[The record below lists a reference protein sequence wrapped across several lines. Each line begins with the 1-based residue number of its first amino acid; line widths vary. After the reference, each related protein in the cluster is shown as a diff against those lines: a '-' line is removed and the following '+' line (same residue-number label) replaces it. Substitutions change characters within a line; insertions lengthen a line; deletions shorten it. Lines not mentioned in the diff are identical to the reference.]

1 MDKIKEFVKK
11 YKKHI
16 GGAVIVLLILVWA
29 FWYGGNAPGA
39 RGFKLEKT
47 EEGVTTEAA
56 GGMEMTEATKSATE
70 ENTDAGNDKKK
81 KSDSSVTDTSS
92 GTHSDSDTSETEYQT
107 SDESASENVTE
118 RNTETT
124 TEKKTE
130 ATTKKNTTTESQK
143 TTEKKPGTTTTTE
156 KRKPDKTTAD
166 SSATTKATTEN
177 TTEAP
182 KKTYSCTISIGCS
195 TIFDNLELLRL
206 EKKDY
211 VPDDGVILGTVTAT
225 FEEGDTVFEVL
236 KSVCRDYGI
245 QLEYSWTPMYGSY
258 YIEGIHNLYEF
269 DCGDG
274 SGWMYSVNGWFP
286 NYGCSS
292 YELKQ
297 GDVIKW
303 LYTCD
308 LGADVGSEM
317 H

>member
-16 GGAVIVLLILVWA
+16 GGAVIVLLILMWA

-47 EEGVTTEAA
+47 EEGVTTEAV
-56 GGMEMTEATKSATE
+56 GGAELTETTKSATE
-70 ENTDAGNDKKK
+70 ENTDAGNDRKK

-107 SDESASENVTE
+107 SAESTSENVTE

-130 ATTKKNTTTESQK
+130 ATTKKNTTTES
-143 TTEKKPGTTTTTE
+143 P
-156 KRKPDKTTAD
+156 
-166 SSATTKATTEN
+166 
-177 TTEAP
+177 TEAP

-195 TIFDNLELLRL
+195 TIFDNLELLRP

>member
-16 GGAVIVLLILVWA
+16 GGAVVVLLILVWA

-47 EEGVTTEAA
+47 EEGVTTEAV
-56 GGMEMTEATKSATE
+56 GGAELTETTQKTETTTEA
-70 ENTDAGNDKKK
+70 DKKK
-81 KSDSSVTDTSS
+81 NSDSSVTETSS
-92 GTHSDSDTSETEYQT
+92 ETQAASDTSETEDQT
-107 SDESASENVTE
+107 TDASTSEAVTE

-130 ATTKKNTTTESQK
+130 ATTKKNTTTESYK

-195 TIFDNLELLRL
+195 TIFDNLELLKP

-211 VPDDGVILGTVTAT
+211 VPEDGVILGTVTAT

-236 KSVCRDYGI
+236 KSVCKDYGI

>member
-16 GGAVIVLLILVWA
+16 SGAVIVLLILVWA

-47 EEGVTTEAA
+47 EEGLTTEAV
-56 GGMEMTEATKSATE
+56 GGAELTETTKSATE
-70 ENTDAGNDKKK
+70 ENTDAGNDRKK
-81 KSDSSVTDTSS
+81 KSDSSVTDISS
-92 GTHSDSDTSETEYQT
+92 ETHSDSDTSETEYQT
-107 SDESASENVTE
+107 SAESTSEN
-118 RNTETT
+118 
-124 TEKKTE
+124 
-130 ATTKKNTTTESQK
+130 
-143 TTEKKPGTTTTTE
+143 KPGTTATTE

-195 TIFDNLELLRL
+195 TIFDNLELLRP

>member
-16 GGAVIVLLILVWA
+16 GGAVVVLLILVWA

-47 EEGVTTEAA
+47 EEGLTTEAV
-56 GGMEMTEATKSATE
+56 GGAELTETTQKTDTTTEA
-70 ENTDAGNDKKK
+70 DKKK
-81 KSDSSVTDTSS
+81 NPNSSVTETSS
-92 GTHSDSDTSETEYQT
+92 ETQTSSDTSGTENQT
-107 SDESASENVTE
+107 SDASTSEAVTE

-130 ATTKKNTTTESQK
+130 AATKKNTTTESQK
-143 TTEKKPGTTTTTE
+143 TTENKPGTTTTTE

-195 TIFDNLELLRL
+195 TIFDNLELLRP

-236 KSVCRDYGI
+236 KSVCKDYGI

-269 DCGDG
+269 DCGEG

-292 YELKQ
+292 YELRQ

>member
-1 MDKIKEFVKK
+1 MKKKTIWSLVLALALVVSAIGTATSAFAATPAPMEPVTKI
-11 YKKHI
+11 
-16 GGAVIVLLILVWA
+16 
-29 FWYGGNAPGA
+29 
-39 RGFKLEKT
+39 
-47 EEGVTTEAA
+47 
-56 GGMEMTEATKSATE
+56 ATE
-70 ENTDAGNDKKK
+70 NEDA
-81 KSDSSVTDTSS
+81 VW
-92 GTHSDSDTSETEYQT
+92 EQIEAIEYG
-107 SDESASENVTE
+107 D
-118 RNTETT
+118 R
-124 TEKKTE
+124 KTVQQE
-130 ATTKKNTTTESQK
+130 CRE
-143 TTEKKPGTTTTTE
+143 
-156 KRKPDKTTAD
+156 
-166 SSATTKATTEN
+166 
-177 TTEAP
+177 
-182 KKTYSCTISIGCS
+182 KTYSCTISIGCS
-195 TIFDNLELLRL
+195 TIFDNLELLRP

>member
-11 YKKHI
+11 YKKHV
-16 GGAVIVLLILVWA
+16 GGAVVVLLILVWA
-29 FWYGGNAPGA
+29 FWYGGNAPGT

-47 EEGVTTEAA
+47 EEGLTTEAV
-56 GGMEMTEATKSATE
+56 GGAELTETTQKTDTTTEA
-70 ENTDAGNDKKK
+70 DKKK
-81 KSDSSVTDTSS
+81 NPNSSVTETSS
-92 GTHSDSDTSETEYQT
+92 ETQTASDTSGTENQT
-107 SDESASENVTE
+107 SDASTSEAVAE

-124 TEKKTE
+124 TEKNTE

-166 SSATTKATTEN
+166 SSATTKATTGN

-195 TIFDNLELLRL
+195 TIFDNLELLRP

>member
-16 GGAVIVLLILVWA
+16 GGAVVVLLILVWA

-56 GGMEMTEATKSATE
+56 GGAELTEATKGATE

-92 GTHSDSDTSETEYQT
+92 GTHSDSDTTKTEYQT
-107 SDESASENVTE
+107 SAESTSENVTE
-118 RNTETT
+118 RNTE
-124 TEKKTE
+124 
-130 ATTKKNTTTESQK
+130 
-143 TTEKKPGTTTTTE
+143 TTTE

-177 TTEAP
+177 TTDAP

-195 TIFDNLELLRL
+195 TIFDNLELLRP

>member
-1 MDKIKEFVKK
+1 MLCP
-11 YKKHI
+11 
-16 GGAVIVLLILVWA
+16 A
-29 FWYGGNAPGA
+29 
-39 RGFKLEKT
+39 
-47 EEGVTTEAA
+47 
-56 GGMEMTEATKSATE
+56 
-70 ENTDAGNDKKK
+70 
-81 KSDSSVTDTSS
+81 
-92 GTHSDSDTSETEYQT
+92 
-107 SDESASENVTE
+107 
-118 RNTETT
+118 
-124 TEKKTE
+124 
-130 ATTKKNTTTESQK
+130 
-143 TTEKKPGTTTTTE
+143 
-156 KRKPDKTTAD
+156 
-166 SSATTKATTEN
+166 TEN

-195 TIFDNLELLRL
+195 TIFDNLELLRP

>member
-16 GGAVIVLLILVWA
+16 SGAVIVLLILVWA

-47 EEGVTTEAA
+47 EEGLTTEAV
-56 GGMEMTEATKSATE
+56 GGAELTETTKSATE
-70 ENTDAGNDKKK
+70 ENTDAGNDRKK
-81 KSDSSVTDTSS
+81 KSDSSVTDISS
-92 GTHSDSDTSETEYQT
+92 ETHSDSDTSETEYQT
-107 SDESASENVTE
+107 SAESTSENVTE
-118 RNTETT
+118 RNSETT

-130 ATTKKNTTTESQK
+130 ATTKKNT
-143 TTEKKPGTTTTTE
+143 
-156 KRKPDKTTAD
+156 
-166 SSATTKATTEN
+166 TTEN

-195 TIFDNLELLRL
+195 TIFDNLELLRP

>member
-16 GGAVIVLLILVWA
+16 GGAVVVLLILVWA
-29 FWYGGNAPGA
+29 FWYGGNAPGT

-47 EEGVTTEAA
+47 EEGLTTEAV
-56 GGMEMTEATKSATE
+56 GGAELTETTQKTDTTTEA
-70 ENTDAGNDKKK
+70 DKKK
-81 KSDSSVTDTSS
+81 NPNSSVTETSS
-92 GTHSDSDTSETEYQT
+92 ETQTASDTSGTENQT
-107 SDESASENVTE
+107 SDASTSEAVAE

-124 TEKKTE
+124 TEKNTE

-195 TIFDNLELLRL
+195 TIFDNLELLRP

-297 GDVIKW
+297 GDVDRKSTR
-303 LYTCD
+303 LNSSHM
-308 LGADVGSEM
+308 SESRM
-317 H
+317 PSSA

>member
-1 MDKIKEFVKK
+1 M
-11 YKKHI
+11 
-16 GGAVIVLLILVWA
+16 IVLLILVWA

-47 EEGVTTEAA
+47 EEGLTTEAV
-56 GGMEMTEATKSATE
+56 GGAELTETTKSATE
-70 ENTDAGNDKKK
+70 ENTDAGNDRKK
-81 KSDSSVTDTSS
+81 KSDSSVTDISS
-92 GTHSDSDTSETEYQT
+92 ETHSDSDTSETEYQT
-107 SDESASENVTE
+107 SAESTSENVTE
-118 RNTETT
+118 RNSETT

-130 ATTKKNTTTESQK
+130 ATTKENTTTESQK
-143 TTEKKPGTTTTTE
+143 TTENKPGTTATTE

-195 TIFDNLELLRL
+195 TIFDNLELLRP

>member
-16 GGAVIVLLILVWA
+16 SGAVIVLLILVWA

-47 EEGVTTEAA
+47 EEGLTTEAV
-56 GGMEMTEATKSATE
+56 GGAELTETTKSATE
-70 ENTDAGNDKKK
+70 ENTDAGNDRKK
-81 KSDSSVTDTSS
+81 KSDSSVTDISS
-92 GTHSDSDTSETEYQT
+92 ETHSDSDTSETEYQT
-107 SDESASENVTE
+107 SAESTSENVTE
-118 RNTETT
+118 RNSETT

-143 TTEKKPGTTTTTE
+143 
-156 KRKPDKTTAD
+156 
-166 SSATTKATTEN
+166 TTEN

-195 TIFDNLELLRL
+195 TIFDNLELLRP

-258 YIEGIHNLYEF
+258 YIEEIHNLYEF

>member
-16 GGAVIVLLILVWA
+16 SGAVIVLLILVWA

-47 EEGVTTEAA
+47 EEGLTTEAV
-56 GGMEMTEATKSATE
+56 GGAELTETTKSATE
-70 ENTDAGNDKKK
+70 ENTDAGNDRKK
-81 KSDSSVTDTSS
+81 KSDSSVTDISS
-92 GTHSDSDTSETEYQT
+92 ETHSDSDTSETEYQT
-107 SDESASENVTE
+107 SAESTSEN
-118 RNTETT
+118 
-124 TEKKTE
+124 
-130 ATTKKNTTTESQK
+130 
-143 TTEKKPGTTTTTE
+143 KPGTTATTE

-195 TIFDNLELLRL
+195 TIFDNLELLRP

-245 QLEYSWTPMYGSY
+245 QLEYSWTSMYGSY

>member
-47 EEGVTTEAA
+47 EEGVTTEAV
-56 GGMEMTEATKSATE
+56 GGAELTETTKSATE
-70 ENTDAGNDKKK
+70 ENTDAGNDRKK

-92 GTHSDSDTSETEYQT
+92 GTHSDSDTSEKEYQT
-107 SDESASENVTE
+107 SDESTSENVTE

-130 ATTKKNTTTESQK
+130 
-143 TTEKKPGTTTTTE
+143 
-156 KRKPDKTTAD
+156 
-166 SSATTKATTEN
+166 ATTEN

-195 TIFDNLELLRL
+195 TIFDNLELLRP
-206 EKKDY
+206 EKKGY

>member
-16 GGAVIVLLILVWA
+16 SGAVIVLLILVWA

-47 EEGVTTEAA
+47 EEGLTTEAV
-56 GGMEMTEATKSATE
+56 GGAELTETTKSATE
-70 ENTDAGNDKKK
+70 ENTDAGNDRKK
-81 KSDSSVTDTSS
+81 KSDSSVTDISS
-92 GTHSDSDTSETEYQT
+92 ETHSDSDTSETEYQT
-107 SDESASENVTE
+107 SAESTSENVTE
-118 RNTETT
+118 RNSETT

-143 TTEKKPGTTTTTE
+143 
-156 KRKPDKTTAD
+156 
-166 SSATTKATTEN
+166 TTEN

-195 TIFDNLELLRL
+195 TIFDNLELLRP